1 MMARAALLPVALL
14 MYLALAGSVNAA
26 RKSTAGFYELKN
38 RKGDFSIKVTNW
50 GAALVSAIVPD
61 GKGNLADVV
70 LGYDTVAEYAN
81 GSASFGATVGR
92 VANRIANAHFV
103 LDGKTYH
110 LLRND
115 GNNTIHGGPKGFG
128 KVIWTVKEHVSHGDS
143 PYITFYYHSL
153 DGEQGFPGALDVYV
167 KYQLSRPYDLSIRMN
182 VTARN
187 KATPVNLA
195 NHAYW
200 NLAGH
205 GSGDVLK
212 HELQM
217 FASHYTPVDASM
229 IPTGQVASVA
239 GTMYDFGRRIP
250 VGTNMKIVPGGGGG
264 YDMNYAVDGQHGQQN
279 AMRPVARVLEPK
291 SGRAFEL
298 WANQPGVQFYTA
310 SWLINEKGKAGK
322 VYGQYG
328 ALCLETQAYPD
339 AVNHPNFPSSI
350 VRPGQ
355 VYKHDMVF
363 RFSYQATY
371 DA

>member
-1 MMARAALLPVALL
+1 MARAALLPVALL
-14 MYLALAGSVNAA
+14 LCLALAGGANAA
-26 RKSTAGFYELKN
+26 QKSTAGFYELKN
-38 RKGDFSIKVTNW
+38 KKGDFSIKVTNW

-61 GKGNLADVV
+61 GK
-70 LGYDTVAEYAN
+70 
-81 GSASFGATVGR
+81 
-92 VANRIANAHFV
+92 
-103 LDGKTYH
+103 
-110 LLRND
+110 
-115 GNNTIHGGPKGFG
+115 GGPKGFG

-217 FASHYTPVDASM
+217 FASHYTPVDAPM
-229 IPTGQVASVA
+229 RPPA
-239 GTMYDFGRRIP
+239 R
-250 VGTNMKIVPGGGGG
+250 
-264 YDMNYAVDGQHGQQN
+264 HGQQN
-279 AMRPVARVLEPK
+279 AMRPVARVRDPK

>member
-1 MMARAALLPVALL
+1 MARAALLPVALL
-14 MYLALAGSVNAA
+14 LCLALAGGANAA

-38 RKGDFSIKVTNW
+38 KKGDFSIKVTNW

-61 GKGNLADVV
+61 GK
-70 LGYDTVAEYAN
+70 
-81 GSASFGATVGR
+81 
-92 VANRIANAHFV
+92 
-103 LDGKTYH
+103 
-110 LLRND
+110 
-115 GNNTIHGGPKGFG
+115 GGPKGFG

-217 FASHYTPVDASM
+217 FASHYTPVDGSM
-229 IPTGQVASVA
+229 IPTGEVAPVA

-250 VGTNMKIVPGGGGG
+250 VGTKMKVVPGGGAG
-264 YDMNYAVDGQHGQQN
+264 YDMNYAVDGQQN